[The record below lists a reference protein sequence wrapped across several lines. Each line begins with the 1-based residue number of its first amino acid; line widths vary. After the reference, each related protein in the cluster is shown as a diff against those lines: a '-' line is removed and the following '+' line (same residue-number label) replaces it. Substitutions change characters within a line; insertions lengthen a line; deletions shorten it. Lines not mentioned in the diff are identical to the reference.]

1 MAGSS
6 VVSAVLYAQGRCITG
21 MLGGSGHDSEGFSQ
35 QVMTRVAVARMNYL
49 YMLMCAVRGT
59 GRQRSSAR
67 SILLSYP
74 ILWFLSLQK
83 FT

>member
-49 YMLMCAVRGT
+49 YMLGQGDRD
-59 GRQRSSAR
+59 
-67 SILLSYP
+67 
-74 ILWFLSLQK
+74 
-83 FT
+83 